1 MALEHA
7 QPLDVINIH
16 PLGTAL
22 IETPSHSLLKTEKL
36 QLMRVV
42 LIAGEGMPPHHI
54 EGEVSILCIEG
65 LVSVKTPAHNCNLA
79 PGQLVVL
86 PPGEPHSVLAED
98 DSSLLVTLLLHQQGP
113 KAQGDAPPQSS
124 SPLP

>member
-7 QPLDVINIH
+7 QPLEVINVH
-16 PLGTAL
+16 PLRESL
-22 IETPSHSLLKTEKL
+22 RQTPSHSLLKTEKL

-42 LIAGEGMPPHHI
+42 LPAGDGMPPHHI

-65 LVSVKTPAHNCNLA
+65 LVIVRSPGRSCSLA

-98 DSSLLVTLLLHQQGP
+98 DSSLLVTLLLHQQAPPGR
-113 KAQGDAPPQSS
+113 ADALLQSSAPPQ
-124 SPLP
+124 

>member
-7 QPLDVINIH
+7 QPLEVINIH
-16 PLGTAL
+16 PLGAAL
-22 IETPSHSLLKTEKL
+22 RETPSHSLLKTDKL

-42 LIAGEGMPPHHI
+42 LPAGQGMPPHHV

-65 LVSVKTPAHNCNLA
+65 LVIVRAPGRNCNLA

-98 DSSLLVTLLLHQQGP
+98 DSSLLVTLLLHQQPG
-113 KAQGDAPPQSS
+113 ANTQQDR
-124 SPLP
+124 